1 MRHMILVLVILT
13 ISCFGLN
20 AQSLQGEKAATHF
33 YMINMDE
40 SLTNVF
46 SFEKTETQ
54 TYRNTSDQGSNEF
67 ISCII
72 DTFYAIASAKLKD
85 ELGLELLPL
94 NELHNKIKYSSEYP
108 NCPDM
113 INIKKVLKNASGYQ
127 YYADFFVN
135 IYSTFPE
142 TSEKLALNEIKP
154 LYAISFTLF
163 DSKGSVIQKIEFSF
177 KSKEPLA
184 KTNKQNE
191 SLEQQIK
198 KSLCLYYGEALNG
211 FSTMCKKKLTAQL

>member
-1 MRHMILVLVILT
+1 
-13 ISCFGLN
+13 
-20 AQSLQGEKAATHF
+20 
-33 YMINMDE
+33 MDE
-40 SLTNVF
+40 SLMNVF
-46 SFEKTETQ
+46 SFEKTENQ
-54 TYRNTSDQGSNEF
+54 TYRNSSDQGNNKF